1 MTACDMNRS
10 SRAITYVPLGKW
22 LIIEMAVLLILSLL
36 WLLESRLAGYSA
48 LIGGLIFVIPNAY
61 FAHRA
66 YRYQGARQMHL
77 AVSNIFRAE
86 SIKLALTAVFFAAVF
101 TLMEPVHV
109 PALLF
114 TFAVMVVLG
123 TALRWLIRPR
133 PQR

>member
-1 MTACDMNRS
+1 MNRS

-48 LIGGLIFVIPNAY
+48 LVGGLIFVIPNAY

-101 TLMEPVHV
+101 PLMEPLHV

>member
-1 MTACDMNRS
+1 MNRS

>member
-1 MTACDMNRS
+1 MNRS

-48 LIGGLIFVIPNAY
+48 LVGGLIFVIPNAY

-133 PQR
+133 TQR

>member
-1 MTACDMNRS
+1 MNRS

-109 PALLF
+109 PALLL

-133 PQR
+133 TQR